1 MINPSNNS
9 IDMLEL
15 PTAVGT
21 MLAFFVALAHT
32 NDIINALFMGGVGY
46 GGAQLARYIHLKI
59 KPYLKKWL

>member
-1 MINPSNNS
+1 
-9 IDMLEL
+9 MLEL
-15 PTAVGT
+15 PTAVGM